1 MVFSIWKSL
10 LAPAFLFFFLAIVG
24 CGQAESKKVGSPGG
38 SLPAP
43 PDTSKLP
50 SATSVRFANWSKFE
64 PGAGQKRL
72 RTVSKPEGWVKET
85 HTQIL
90 KEKTPEKVVV
100 ETQITVEWSS
110 GQKDVNPAIRMD
122 FPATFK
128 VPEGLSAEAMEAPSL
143 KAKRGAEEEITVLGK
158 KYQAFTYE
166 WSDSTDGGGP
176 VKSKVWF
183 CDEIPGR
190 QLKLTANWSGT
201 AKAEEELLEI
211 LPANQK

>member
-38 SLPAP
+38 PLPAP

-110 GQKDVNPAIRMD
+110 GC
-122 FPATFK
+122 F
-128 VPEGLSAEAMEAPSL
+128 
-143 KAKRGAEEEITVLGK
+143 
-158 KYQAFTYE
+158 
-166 WSDSTDGGGP
+166 
-176 VKSKVWF
+176 
-183 CDEIPGR
+183 
-190 QLKLTANWSGT
+190 GT
-201 AKAEEELLEI
+201 GS
-211 LPANQK
+211 